1 MRLGI
6 DVSDCQG
13 VIDWSKVRM
22 AGVEF
27 AILRST
33 RGSGKPDKQLS
44 VNIQGCQNNG
54 IPIEFYKYLYA
65 MTNSEAKKEALKVVE
80 VLKQR
85 GMEPSQDMIIWADVE
100 YNRLLALGKQ
110 AV

>member
-44 VNIQGCQNNG
+44 VNIQGCRNNG
-54 IPIEFYKYLYA
+54 IPIEFYTYLYA